1 MIGTRSTMDCAPSRR
16 RSNRENSNGMSLED
30 VHMNIEAAL
39 TQRIGAAGA
48 RLHTARSRNDQ
59 VALDLR
65 LYVKAQIAE
74 IAVRLCSLQTTL
86 LNLSERHV
94 DVVMPGYTHLQRA
107 QPIFFAHYSL
117 AQIEAFE
124 RDAER

>member
-48 RLHTARSRNDQ
+48 KLHTARSRNDQ

-65 LYVKAQIAE
+65 LYTKAE
-74 IAVRLCSLQTTL
+74 IAEVSRRLRGLQTAL
-86 LNLSERHV
+86 LDLAAEHQ
-94 DVVMPGYTHLQRA
+94 DVMMAGYTHLQRA
-107 QPIFFAHYSL
+107 QPI
-117 AQIEAFE
+117 
-124 RDAER
+124 